1 MNSGKIVKWTKKV
14 GDKIEA
20 GDLLCEVETDKAT
33 VDFETNSEGY
43 LAKIVKGEGESADV
57 GEEVAVIVENE
68 ADIKSVGSEES
79 PKKESKSS

>member
-1 MNSGKIVKWTKKV
+1 MPALSPTMNSGKIVKWTKKV
-14 GDKIEA
+14 GDKVNA

-57 GEEVAVIVENE
+57 GEEVAVIVE
-68 ADIKSVGSEES
+68 D
-79 PKKESKSS
+79 